1 MNSIQSTKKGQAMV
15 EFAIIIP
22 IIVLLNKKEVMGENK
37 PGFWLNSGL
46 WLTLIFSLI
55 TAYFGLEGLIKKFL
69 A

>member
-1 MNSIQSTKKGQAMV
+1 MIASQAFQATLLPV
-15 EFAIIIP
+15 ITIP